1 MPKAKRKAAA
11 PRRPARKAKFVG
23 AIAAEFGTSFP
34 LLFERNPAPMFVYD
48 RDSWQILAVNESALV
63 QYGYSRD
70 EFLRL
75 TLRDL
80 MVPDEGMG
88 LTSDRVSDVSL
99 VKLTMRRHRKADG
112 TIFFVDILRDRMVA
126 DGRTLA
132 LVVCQDATERLAT
145 EDRLRRSADHLA
157 RAQRIAN
164 TGSVERDFRTQ
175 QTLWSDECYRIFGVS
190 RDSFS
195 PSPQALLGMV
205 HPEDRDRVADS
216 LVQAS
221 RGHTLSMTYRIIR
234 PDGAVRMI
242 YREAEV
248 IFDDAGNPL
257 RSISTLRD
265 VTRAHEAIE
274 RQKKLEADLRAAK
287 EEAEALARAVQ
298 EANADLEK
306 RVEARTAELRAV
318 QDELLKK
325 ERLSTLGQLTA
336 TVAHEL
342 RNPLSAIKNTVF
354 IVKEIAGNQGVD
366 LDRPLFRLQR
376 SIDRCNRII
385 SDLLDYSRMPN
396 PQVRVRRFDDW
407 LAEVVAEQQA
417 PPEID
422 LVLDLQAEAA
432 RVRFDP
438 ERFRQ
443 VIINLFENAI
453 QALADRSGMDAKPR
467 LALGTRV
474 LADSLEIFIE
484 DNGPG
489 ISPDHLSRV
498 FEPLFSTKNFGT
510 GLGLPTVKR
519 IVEQHGGDVG
529 IDSTLGEGTRVVMR
543 IPVAAEEIAA

>member
-1 MPKAKRKAAA
+1 VGRVSTANLI
-11 PRRPARKAKFVG
+11 KFV
-23 AIAAEFGTSFP
+23 
-34 LLFERNPAPMFVYD
+34 L
-48 RDSWQILAVNESALV
+48 
-63 QYGYSRD
+63 
-70 EFLRL
+70 
-75 TLRDL
+75 
-80 MVPDEGMG
+80 
-88 LTSDRVSDVSL
+88 
-99 VKLTMRRHRKADG
+99 RRHRKADG
-112 TIFFVDILRDRMVA
+112 TIFFVDLSRDRMVA

-145 EDRLRRSADHLA
+145 EDRLRRGADHLA

-175 QTLWSDECYRIFGVS
+175 QTLWSDECYRIFGVD

-195 PSPQALLGMV
+195 PSPQALLTLV

-216 LVQAS
+216 LVQS
-221 RGHTLSMTYRIIR
+221 SQGHTQSMTYRIVR
-234 PDGAVRMI
+234 QDGAVRMI

-248 IFDDAGNPL
+248 VLDEEGKPL

-265 VTRAHEAIE
+265 VTRAHEAVE
-274 RQKKLEADLRAAK
+274 RQKRLEADLRAAK
-287 EEAEALARAVQ
+287 DEAEALARAVQ
-298 EANADLEK
+298 EANADLEQ

-354 IVKEIAGNQGVD
+354 IVKELAGNKGVD
-366 LDRPLFRLQR
+366 IDRPLFRLQR

-407 LAEVVAEQQA
+407 FSEVVAEQHTPA
-417 PPEID
+417 EID
-422 LVLDLQAEAA
+422 VVLDLQAGAT

-443 VIINLFENAI
+443 VVINLFENAI
-453 QALADRSGMDAKPR
+453 QALTDRTGLEAKPR
-467 LALGTRV
+467 LRLGTRV
-474 LADSLEIFIE
+474 LRDALEILIE

-489 ISPDHLSRV
+489 ISPENLPRV

-519 IVEQHGGDVG
+519 IVEQHGGDVEIG
-529 IDSTLGEGTRVVMR
+529 STLGEGTKVVMR